1 MAFFI
6 GLGLLR
12 FVSGWSAR
20 VENAIL
26 PSAVTFTYY
35 YKTSDGIRHEAE
47 IGAPSRDEAFAA
59 LRERGIRPIK
69 LIARDGSSANG
80 EMRGVRKRVVAALVV
95 TAVVVAGAAAF
106 LLGRRAP
113 AVPEVVVTPQGPVKF
128 SVASALPRQR
138 IPGDR
143 LRIERQPTNLF
154 AFASEA
160 VLAGFA
166 EPGRPLPAGT
176 GLDEADVRAA
186 LAKPV
191 MLSSADFTEHVDLKR
206 IVVGMKRELGAYLA
220 GGGTVDGYAGELVKR
235 QKMEIAYREKA
246 EKHLADLLAPSSEA
260 PGPSARSANRP
271 VDQSNNLSSAY
282 AYWLKANASLQAM
295 GIYPLELPEVLRS
308 YQLTLDIDDAEGV
321 PTLESRTV
329 ESPPVALPKR

>member
-1 MAFFI
+1 M
-6 GLGLLR
+6 
-12 FVSGWSAR
+12 
-20 VENAIL
+20 
-26 PSAVTFTYY
+26 TFTYF

-69 LIARDGSSANG
+69 LIAKDGSSANG
-80 EMRGVRKRVVAALVV
+80 EVRGVRKRAVAAMVLA
-95 TAVVVAGAAAF
+95 AVVVAGAAAF

-113 AVPEVVVTPQGPVKF
+113 VAPEVVVTPQGPVKL

-143 LRIERQPTNLF
+143 LRIEQMPTNLF
-154 AFASEA
+154 TFASEA

-166 EPGRPLPAGT
+166 EPGRPLPAASA
-176 GLDEADVRAA
+176 LDEADVRAA

-220 GGGTVDGYAGELVKR
+220 GGGTVDGYAAELVKR

-246 EKHLADLLAPSSEA
+246 EKHLAELLAPAADAVPSGK
-260 PGPSARSANRP
+260 PGRRTAEQPNGLSA
-271 VDQSNNLSSAY
+271 AY

-295 GIYPLELPEVLRS
+295 GIYPLELPETLRA
-308 YQLTLDIDDAEGV
+308 YQLTLDIDDAEGL
-321 PTLESRTV
+321 PTIESKTV
-329 ESPPVALPKR
+329 ESPVVALPGR

>member
-1 MAFFI
+1 MTFI
-6 GLGLLR
+6 Y
-12 FVSGWSAR
+12 F
-20 VENAIL
+20 
-26 PSAVTFTYY
+26 

-69 LIARDGSSANG
+69 LVAKDGSSANG
-80 EMRGVRKRVVAALVV
+80 EVRGVRKRAVAAMVLA
-95 TAVVVAGAAAF
+95 AVVVAGAAAF

-113 AVPEVVVTPQGPVKF
+113 VVPEVVVTPQGPVKL

-143 LRIERQPTNLF
+143 LRIEQQPTNLF

-166 EPGRPLPAGT
+166 EPGRPLPAAS

-220 GGGTVDGYAGELVKR
+220 GGGTVDGYAAELVKR

-246 EKHLADLLAPSSEA
+246 ENHLAELLAPQAAEA
-260 PGPSARSANRP
+260 ARAAASGRPNNRTAEPAGGLSA
-271 VDQSNNLSSAY
+271 AY

-295 GIYPLELPEVLRS
+295 GIYPLELPEALRA
-308 YQLTLDIDDAEGV
+308 YQLTLDIDDSEGL
-321 PTLESRTV
+321 PTIESKTV
-329 ESPPVALPKR
+329 ESPVVALPGR